1 MAVLEHLVAEVKAEW
16 VEEEVKEE
24 EADVDWYR
32 NYFTNSSCTNLQRV
46 NGNKPRPPDA
56 SYAARVPLW
65 IDQCLEFQSGGK
77 PWTPSY
83 PCCYPN
89 FFLWPRAGPDKE
101 DKIACFHRLPKIQK
115 KHMRF
120 YIESGKADWRFTTK
134 KYNHMFWKLL
144 HPEWLVELR
153 KRRAA
158 RAQAFMEIVFA
169 SRIPPRPN

>member
-101 DKIACFHRLPKIQK
+101 DKIACFHRLPKVQYGRCSALFGVF
-115 KHMRF
+115 HGVPSSVR
-120 YIESGKADWRFTTK
+120 
-134 KYNHMFWKLL
+134 
-144 HPEWLVELR
+144 LV
-153 KRRAA
+153 
-158 RAQAFMEIVFA
+158 V
-169 SRIPPRPN
+169 